1 MRSKVFIDGE
11 AGTTGLQ
18 IRKRLEAR
26 EDIALLTI
34 DPDKRKDQG
43 ERKRLLNEAEVVILC
58 LPDDAAKES
67 VSLIENDTTRVID
80 ASTAHRVAEGWT
92 YGFPELTAGHADRV
106 AGSKRVANIG
116 CYAVGSVS
124 ILRPLTES
132 GLLPEDYPIT
142 INAVSGYSGGGK
154 ALINRYEDPND
165 PDRLE
170 SPFWLYGLTLKHK
183 HLPEIVKHGGLSHT
197 PAFMPSVG
205 KFAQGMLVSIP
216 LHLDQLTGAPG
227 PEALQALYEAHYA
240 GQRFVQVAPA
250 EAVASMDRLDAEAAN
265 DTNDLRLH
273 VFHNRD
279 EGLAVVTALLDNL
292 GKGAS
297 GSAVQNLNLMI
308 GAHPETSLA

>member
-1 MRSKVFIDGE
+1 MNSKVFIDGE

-34 DPDKRKDQG
+34 DPDKRKDLE
-43 ERKRLLNEAEVVILC
+43 ERKRLLNEADVVILC
-58 LPDDAAKES
+58 LPDEAAKES
-67 VSLIENDTTRVID
+67 VSLIENDETRVID

-92 YGFPELTAGHADRV
+92 YGFPEMTAGHADVV

-132 GLLPEDYPIT
+132 GLLPESYPVT

-154 ALINRYEDPND
+154 ALINRYEDPN
-165 PDRLE
+165 
-170 SPFWLYGLTLKHK
+170 SPFWLYGLTWKHK
-183 HLPEIVKHGGLSHT
+183 HLPEIVKHGGLAST
-197 PAFMPSVG
+197 PVFMPSVG

-240 GQRFVQVAPA
+240 GERFVKVAPA
-250 EAVASMDRLDAEAAN
+250 EEVAAMDRLHAEAAN

-273 VFHNRD
+273 VFHD
-279 EGLAVVTALLDNL
+279 MHEGLAVVTALLDNL

-308 GAHPETSLA
+308 GADPATSLA